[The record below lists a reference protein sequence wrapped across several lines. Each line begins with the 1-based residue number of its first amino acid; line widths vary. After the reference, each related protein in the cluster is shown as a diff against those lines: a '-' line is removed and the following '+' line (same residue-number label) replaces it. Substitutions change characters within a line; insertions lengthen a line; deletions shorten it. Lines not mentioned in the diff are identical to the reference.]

1 MSTQKTVKIFTM
13 EKQFPC
19 GPQSSCCG
27 SIGQDEQE
35 VSSLKKAIEDLG
47 LAVQVYDMQK
57 MKNPQDNPQVFKLLS
72 TFGNKIVPVITINDE
87 VTCMGQSATD
97 DVISAIK
104 SKL

>member
-1 MSTQKTVKIFTM
+1 M

-19 GPQSSCCG
+19 GEQSTCCG

-47 LAVQVYDMQK
+47 LEVQVYDIQK
-57 MKNPQDNPQVFKLLS
+57 MNNPQDNPQVFKLLS
-72 TFGNKIVPVITINDE
+72 SFGNKIVPVITIDDE
-87 VTCMGQSATD
+87 VACMGQSATA
-97 DVISAIK
+97 DVVSAIK